1 MSASVPLPARSRIIV
16 FDVNETLLDIM
27 TLEPLFQ
34 RLFGTSH
41 AMREW
46 FAQVILYSEVLTIGG
61 LYEPFG
67 KLGAATLR
75 MLGEIKGVEITEKDI
90 DALRTAMQRLPA
102 HPDAAGAL
110 ERLRNAG
117 FRLVTLT
124 NSAPDAAEAQ
134 MQHSGLGNYFERR
147 FTVEPVRL
155 YKPARETYQHV
166 ADTLGVDL
174 SRLRM
179 VAAHVWDTIG
189 AQQAG
194 CAAALV
200 TRPGNAPLPIGPQ
213 PDIIGVDLHAVA
225 ERIIAV
231 DVD

>member
-1 MSASVPLPARSRIIV
+1 MSASIPSPARSRIIV

-41 AMREW
+41 VMREW
-46 FAQVILYSEVLTIGG
+46 FAQVILYSEALTISG

-75 MLGEIKGVEITEKDI
+75 MLGQIKGVEITEKDI
-90 DALRTAMQRLPA
+90 DALRTTMQSLPA

-110 ERLRNAG
+110 ERLRDAG

-124 NSAPDAAEAQ
+124 NSAPEAAEAQ
-134 MQHSGLGNYFERR
+134 MQHSGLREYFECR
-147 FTVEPVRL
+147 FTVDPVRR
-155 YKPARETYQHV
+155 YKPAPETYRHV
-166 ADTLGVDL
+166 AKALGVET
-174 SRLRM
+174 SQLRM
-179 VAAHVWDTIG
+179 VAAHAWDTIG

-194 CAAALV
+194 CSAALV
-200 TRPGNAPLPIGPQ
+200 TRPGNAPVPIGPQ
-213 PDIIGVDLHAVA
+213 PDIVGVDLHAVS